1 MLVGMPAEIPRGETP
16 RGKLALAVTRGH
28 QQHEPVD
35 LTALD
40 TFELLGNLPMQARRL
55 VSGIRVTG
63 EVN

>member
-28 QQHEPVD
+28 QQHESVHLAAFDPFQ
-35 LTALD
+35 L
-40 TFELLGNLPMQARRL
+40 FGNLPMQARRL
-55 VSGIRVTG
+55 VSGIRVAG